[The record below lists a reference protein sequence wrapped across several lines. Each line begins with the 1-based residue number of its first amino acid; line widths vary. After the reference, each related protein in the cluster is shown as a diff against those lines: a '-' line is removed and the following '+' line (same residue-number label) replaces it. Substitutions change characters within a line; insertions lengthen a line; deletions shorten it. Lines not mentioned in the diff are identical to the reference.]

1 MNEPLQLDYYYGIE
15 AEQFTFYRV
24 PKLLIKHPLF
34 KGLSSDAKLAYG
46 LMLDRMALS
55 IRNEWVDDKD
65 RAYIIYTIEQ
75 IAEDL
80 DCGRDKAISVLAELD
95 SKKGIGLV
103 EKVRRGLGKPDIIYV
118 KNFASIRDID
128 IDHEHE
134 KELANPCS
142 STEVGKA
149 DFKRSEIST
158 SRDRENRLQE
168 IGKTD
173 FKKSENQ
180 TSGSRENRLQEVG
193 ESDPNNTDINN
204 TDQSNTDM
212 SDIHPIS
219 LSWGG
224 RISVK
229 EKLAEKDRQTD
240 RTDETHKL
248 IEIIKKNV
256 EYDMHMQY
264 DDVDNRQLYDEMF
277 QLICETVCVKRGTVP
292 IEGQDFPQEIVK
304 SRFLK
309 LTSDHLEYVR
319 DRMKQTNTKICNI
332 KKYLLTALYNAPVTI
347 NHYYQQEVQH
357 DMYGEGGFFGSGEMK
372 EMIKR
377 YDGLSYERKDKSC

>member
-128 IDHEHE
+128 IDPEHE

-149 DFKRSEIST
+149 DFK
-158 SRDRENRLQE
+158 
-168 IGKTD
+168 
-173 FKKSENQ
+173 KSENP
-180 TSGSRENRLQEVG
+180 T
-193 ESDPNNTDINN
+193 
-204 TDQSNTDM
+204 
-212 SDIHPIS
+212 
-219 LSWGG
+219 
-224 RISVK
+224 
-229 EKLAEKDRQTD
+229 
-240 RTDETHKL
+240 L
-248 IEIIKKNV
+248 IIQILIILTRV
-256 EYDMHMQY
+256 I
-264 DDVDNRQLYDEMF
+264 
-277 QLICETVCVKRGTVP
+277 LI
-292 IEGQDFPQEIVK
+292 
-304 SRFLK
+304 
-309 LTSDHLEYVR
+309 
-319 DRMKQTNTKICNI
+319 
-332 KKYLLTALYNAPVTI
+332 
-347 NHYYQQEVQH
+347 
-357 DMYGEGGFFGSGEMK
+357 
-372 EMIKR
+372 
-377 YDGLSYERKDKSC
+377 